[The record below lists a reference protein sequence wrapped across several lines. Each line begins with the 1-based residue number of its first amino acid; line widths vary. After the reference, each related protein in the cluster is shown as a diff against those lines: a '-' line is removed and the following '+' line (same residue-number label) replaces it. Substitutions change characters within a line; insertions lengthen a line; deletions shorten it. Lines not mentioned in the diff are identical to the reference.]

1 MKRFDYIKKHSNM
14 LIFAVIF
21 VLTLISI
28 INSLTSIYATSSLV
42 KDGKVCVPVIMYHQV
57 KAKGLGKD
65 VISPEEFE
73 NDLKYLAENNY
84 TTITMSQLIDF
95 VYEGAELPENPIILS
110 FDDGYLSNYVNVF
123 PLLKKYNM
131 KIVMS
136 IIGKST
142 DDFSKVVDNNI
153 EHAHITWDQVK
164 EMSDS
169 GYVEIQNHSYNL
181 HKISKSRYGSGQNE
195 NESLES
201 YKEVLT
207 NDISLLQSKVEEVT
221 NKAPNTFAYPY
232 GKYNNNTDEILRKLG
247 IKATLSVKYG
257 VNIFDRDNPN
267 PDKLFGL
274 KRICRAHTQSIGKV
288 LRDGMETL
296 KYSSE

>member
-1 MKRFDYIKKHSNM
+1 MKKIEIIKKHSNM
-14 LIFAVIF
+14 ILFAVIF

-42 KDGKVCVPVIMYHQV
+42 KEGKVCVPVIMYHQV
-57 KAKGLGKD
+57 KTKDLGKD
-65 VISPEEFE
+65 VISPQEFE

-84 TTITMSQLIDF
+84 TTITMSQLIAF
-95 VYEGAELPENPIILS
+95 VYDGVELPENPIILS
-110 FDDGYLSNYVNVF
+110 FDDGYLSNYINVF

-131 KIVMS
+131 KIVLS

-153 EHAHITWDQVK
+153 DHAHITWEQVK
-164 EMSDS
+164 EMSES

-181 HKISKSRYGSGQNE
+181 HKISKNRYGSGQKD
-195 NESLES
+195 NESFEN
-201 YKEVLT
+201 YEEVLT
-207 NDISLLQSKVEEVT
+207 NDIVLLQNKVTETT
-221 NKAPNTFAYPY
+221 NSTPSTYVYPY
-232 GKYNNNTDEILRKLG
+232 GKYNNNTDEILKKLG

-257 VNIFDRDNPN
+257 VNIFDRNNPN
-267 PDKLFGL
+267 PEKLFGL
-274 KRICRAHTQSIGKV
+274 KRICRAHSQSIGKV